1 LRKKVDRMTDHPSR
15 RTALGFL
22 AAAGVAVAG
31 SVYALRSG
39 PEALVATILARQFPG
54 VKLSTDGIAALTRDL
69 KEAKFQTF
77 GRRLALEGG
86 ARAARLI
93 GIDTLAQWKWTAPSF
108 AQLERRVITL
118 FILGSDFL
126 DIKDPKSDPVT
137 YVEAPL
143 VCPNRF
149 AEYD

>member
-1 LRKKVDRMTDHPSR
+1 MSKHPSR
-15 RTALGFL
+15 RTVLGLL
-22 AAAGVAVAG
+22 AAAGAAVAG
-31 SVYALRSG
+31 GVYALRTG
-39 PEALVATILARQFPG
+39 PEALIGKILARQFPG
-54 VKLSTDGIAALTRDL
+54 VRIDMAGIAALTRDV

-86 ARAARLI
+86 ARAAGFVGLE
-93 GIDTLAQWKWTAPSF
+93 TLARSKWTASSF
-108 AQLERRVITL
+108 SQLERKVVTF
-118 FILGSDFL
+118 FILGSNFL
-126 DIKDPKSDPVT
+126 DVKDPRADLVT

>member
-1 LRKKVDRMTDHPSR
+1 MSKHPSR
-15 RTALGFL
+15 RTVLGLF
-22 AAAGVAVAG
+22 AAGGAVLASG
-31 SVYALRSG
+31 VYAFRTG
-39 PEALVATILARQFPG
+39 PEALVGKILARQFPG
-54 VKLSTDGIAALTRDL
+54 VRIDAAAIAALTRDV

-86 ARAARLI
+86 ARAAGFVGL
-93 GIDTLAQWKWTAPSF
+93 DMLAQWKWTASSF
-108 AQLERRVITL
+108 SQLERKVVTFFL
-118 FILGSDFL
+118 LGSNFL
-126 DIKDPKSDPVT
+126 DVKDPEADLVS